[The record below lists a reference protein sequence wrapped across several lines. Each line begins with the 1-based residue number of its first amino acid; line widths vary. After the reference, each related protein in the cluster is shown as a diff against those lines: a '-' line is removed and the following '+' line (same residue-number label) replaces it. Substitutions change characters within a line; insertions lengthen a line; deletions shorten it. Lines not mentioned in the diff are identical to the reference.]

1 MCGRRMCRRGWCG
14 GSGCSPWFEVG
25 CGEFGGGARVLRIR
39 IRIVGKGKGGVLES
53 EEDGGVG
60 MMVM

>member
-1 MCGRRMCRRGWCG
+1 MCRRGWCG

-25 CGEFGGGARVLRIR
+25 CGEFGGARVLRIR

-60 MMVM
+60 MMAM